1 MLSKEE
7 IRYEEIRY
15 EEILDQHNSVEVA
28 DTTDVEVDSR
38 EIVRSVELVDS
49 PWQEAV
55 FYSVH
60 SVNYRGNKNKISI
73 KVEKVIIWES
83 KKIKSYYWC
92 NDLCRRWS
100 TIVSKVIQ
108 SSYIIAV

>member
-49 PWQEAV
+49 P
-55 FYSVH
+55 
-60 SVNYRGNKNKISI
+60 
-73 KVEKVIIWES
+73 
-83 KKIKSYYWC
+83 
-92 NDLCRRWS
+92 
-100 TIVSKVIQ
+100 
-108 SSYIIAV
+108 